1 VAFAPSIVL
10 VLALAVQ
17 APASTASS
25 EAAPWP
31 ASSSAS
37 DSATATGDLGRAYY
51 LFLQGLGLEGQ
62 DDAAAIVSFR
72 QALAIAPDAAA
83 IHAELA
89 GIFARQGQM
98 TDAAAEAKRAL
109 DADPDNRTAH
119 RLLGWIEA
127 GTIRPDGSD
136 ASTAAMTEAIGHLEK
151 AVAGNVDDPAAELVL
166 SDLYLRTHQG
176 AKAITRLKHV
186 LDDRPDY
193 APAQRMLVSAY
204 ETTGDVASADAA
216 RDALD
221 RSAPDTVGIRVRQIG
236 QLEAGGDWK
245 TAASAWADIVNGE
258 AGGDIYRPRLAAAL
272 ANNGDIDGA
281 RRVLADL
288 ARDWPKDVSGWY
300 LLAQIEARA
309 GHRDAADAAV
319 ARIRA
324 IAPEDARV
332 PLALAATRSA
342 RGDYR
347 GAASALASR
356 VAEGRQADV
365 ESGDYATMVGAL
377 GDALVHAGDRRGA
390 VTVLDR
396 AHARVP
402 DDDAIHFALGAAY
415 DEDKQYGEAERVFR
429 DLIAADPNDARALNY
444 LGYMLADRGEKLPE
458 AVDFIKRALAID
470 RDNPA
475 FLDSLG
481 WAYVKLGQFD
491 LARDPLERAAKGLPK
506 VSVIQEHLGDLYF
519 QLKRYAD
526 AATAF
531 DRALAGDRDGVDAGA
546 LTKKRDRARTLTGK
560 S

>member
-1 VAFAPSIVL
+1 VAVAPTI
-10 VLALAVQ
+10 VLALALAAQ
-17 APASTASS
+17 APAPAPSP

-31 ASSSAS
+31 APAGTA
-37 DSATATGDLGRAYY
+37 DAATASGDLGRAYY
-51 LFLQGLGLEGQ
+51 LFLQGLGLEGK
-62 DDAAAIVSFR
+62 DDAAAIERFR
-72 QALAIAPDAAA
+72 QALAIAPDVAP

-98 TDAAAEAKRAL
+98 DDAAAEAHDAL

-136 ASTAAMTEAIGHLEK
+136 ASIAAMTEAIGHLEK
-151 AVAGNVDDPAAELVL
+151 AVAGNVNDPAAELVL

-186 LDDRPDY
+186 LDDRPEY

-204 ETTGDVASADAA
+204 ESVGDVASADAA
-216 RDALD
+216 REALA
-221 RSAPDTVGIRVRQIG
+221 RAVPDTVGIRVRQIG
-236 QLEAGGDWK
+236 RLEAAGDWK
-245 TAASAWADIVNGE
+245 TAASAWATIVRGE

-272 ANNGDIDGA
+272 ANAGDVDGA
-281 RRVLADL
+281 RRVLADM
-288 ARDWPKDVSGWY
+288 AADWPKDVSGWY
-300 LLAQIEARA
+300 LLAQIEAKA
-309 GHRDAADAAV
+309 GHRAAADAAV

-324 IAPEDARV
+324 LAPEDARV

-347 GAASALASR
+347 GAASALTAR

-365 ESGDYATMVGAL
+365 DSGDYAAMVRAL
-377 GDALVHAGDRRGA
+377 GQALVEAGDRRQA
-390 VTVLDR
+390 VAVLER
-396 AHARVP
+396 AHARIP
-402 DDDAIHFALGAAY
+402 DDDGIHFALGAAY
-415 DEDKQYGEAERVFR
+415 DESQRYDDAERVFR
-429 DLIAADPNDARALNY
+429 EVIATDPNDARALNY
-444 LGYMLADRGEKLPE
+444 LGYMLAERGQKLPE
-458 AVDFIKRALAID
+458 AVDLIKRALAID
-470 RDNPA
+470 KDNPA

-491 LARDPLERAAKGLPK
+491 LAREPLERAAAGLPT
-506 VSVIQEHLGDLYF
+506 VSVIQEHLGDLYVH
-519 QLKRYAD
+519 LKRYDD

-531 DRALAGDRDGVDAGA
+531 ERALAGDREGVDAGA
-546 LTKKRDRARTLTGK
+546 LAKKRDRARTLIGK

>member
-1 VAFAPSIVL
+1 VAFAPTI
-10 VLALAVQ
+10 VLALALAAQ
-17 APASTASS
+17 APVSAPSS
-25 EAAPWP
+25 ETAPWP
-31 ASSSAS
+31 ASTAAA
-37 DSATATGDLGRAYY
+37 DGATSGADLGRAYY
-51 LFLQGLGLEGQ
+51 LFLQGLGQEGK

-72 QALAIAPDAAA
+72 QALAIEPDAAP

-98 TDAAAEAKRAL
+98 TDAATEAKRAL

-127 GTIRPDGSD
+127 GTIRPDDSE
-136 ASTAAMTEAIGHLEK
+136 ASRTAMTEAIGHLEK
-151 AVAGNVDDPAAELVL
+151 AVAGNVNDPAAELVL

-176 AKAITRLKHV
+176 AKAITRLTHV
-186 LDDRPDY
+186 LADRPDY
-193 APAQRMLVSAY
+193 ATAQRMLVSAY
-204 ETTGDVASADAA
+204 EATGDVAAADAT

-221 RSAPDTVGIRVRQIG
+221 RSVPDTVGIRVRQIG
-236 QLEAGGDWK
+236 RLEAGGDWK
-245 TAASAWADIVNGE
+245 TAASAWAEIVTGE

-272 ANNGDIDGA
+272 ANTGDIDGA
-281 RRVLADL
+281 RRVLTDL

-300 LLAQIEARA
+300 LLAQIEAQA
-309 GHRDAADAAV
+309 DHRDAAEAAV
-319 ARIRA
+319 ARIRE
-324 IAPEDARV
+324 IAPDDARA

-365 ESGDYATMVGAL
+365 DSGDYATMVGAL
-377 GDALVHAGDRRGA
+377 GEALVHAGDRREA
-390 VTVLDR
+390 LNVLER

-402 DDDAIHFALGAAY
+402 DDAAIHFALGAAY
-415 DEDKQYGEAERVFR
+415 DENQRHDDAERVFR
-429 DLIAADPNDARALNY
+429 EIIAANPTDARALNY
-444 LGYMLADRGEKLPE
+444 LGYMLADRGQKLPE
-458 AVDFIKRALAID
+458 AVDLIKRALAID

-491 LARDPLERAAKGLPK
+491 LAREPLERAAAGLPK
-506 VSVIQEHLGDLYF
+506 VSVIQEHLGDLYV
-519 QLKRYAD
+519 QLKRYGD
-526 AATAF
+526 AASAF
-531 DRALAGDRDGVDAGA
+531 DRALAGDRDGVDTGA
-546 LTKKRDRARTLTGK
+546 LARKRDRARTLIGK